1 MIKDSSGVLHPVLSI
16 FPFSNNNLFVGA
28 GTGSGGS
35 FNTFSGANAGSA
47 NVNGNYNTSSGAN
60 AGFANLNGGLNTF
73 SGAYA
78 GYYNKFSR
86 NTFSG
91 FGAGIFNGLFGN
103 GDNNTYYGYEAG
115 ISNFSGNNNI
125 YLGHTGFNESNTIRI
140 GMIGGGFFQQNK
152 VFIDP
157 ILLHL
162 TNTTLDAVTIDSLG
176 QLGHTPFPTG
186 GLGNVVGPTTCLANY
201 LTKWTGVGPNVT
213 CSKVYETPEIGRAHV

>member
-1 MIKDSSGVLHPVLSI
+1 MGTLPHGTSTGALCQSAITQNAVINLNSFVGVGLIQGTAAAALDVNGSANNSGISTSDNRKAYMIKDSSGVLHPVLSI

-91 FGAGIFNGLFGN
+91 FGVR
-103 GDNNTYYGYEAG
+103 
-115 ISNFSGNNNI
+115 
-125 YLGHTGFNESNTIRI
+125 IR
-140 GMIGGGFFQQNK
+140 
-152 VFIDP
+152 
-157 ILLHL
+157 
-162 TNTTLDAVTIDSLG
+162 
-176 QLGHTPFPTG
+176 
-186 GLGNVVGPTTCLANY
+186 NVG
-201 LTKWTGVGPNVT
+201 
-213 CSKVYETPEIGRAHV
+213 